1 MQKISVEVKCHEG
14 VRQLSEPTFNQACDG
29 VDDIVVQTRRLGSC
43 AKRHFRSWCQIFHQI
58 SLHLFWLKHRFWQH
72 YQLFFFFYLSPES
85 GAALLLDTLSLTS
98 GIDPRCRGRLSPR
111 ASAASQSLWALGWL
125 YWWAYT
131 LEPRSEVSL
140 EYFHP
145 VRNDTRKWGMRDVQR
160 WALKNLS
167 RIVDLS
173 SHTVIFVALFPTCLA
188 RLVEQSVMILF
199 RHFLW
204 QISLQ
209 ADKKGQKKGF

>member
-1 MQKISVEVKCHEG
+1 MSDFSQNYSEFILIKT
-14 VRQLSEPTFNQACDG
+14 QFLTTLS
-29 VDDIVVQTRRLGSC
+29 IL
-43 AKRHFRSWCQIFHQI
+43 
-58 SLHLFWLKHRFWQH
+58 
-72 YQLFFFFYLSPES
+72 FFYLSPES
-85 GAALLLDTLSLTS
+85 GAALLLDRLSPTS
-98 GIDPRCRGRLSPR
+98 GIDPQCRGRLSPR

-125 YWWAYT
+125 YWWACT

-145 VRNDTRKWGMRDVQR
+145 VRNETWEMCRQ

-167 RIVDLS
+167 SIVDLS
-173 SHTVIFVALFPTCLA
+173 SHTVIAVALFPTCLS

-209 ADKKGQKKGF
+209 ADKKGQNKGF